1 MSLSSFKGFGV
12 PHSSSRRKIN
22 RAKRIRQKDSGSD
35 IGGSGSTQRG
45 NGSNDESGLGD
56 SDSRSEK
63 GDRAVPLHLQNQR
76 ELRHV
81 HDPEKH
87 RAEWIQGSA
96 INPELSALNMVSL
109 EGDAPYE
116 RLFYSDSIKRLN
128 SGRVPAWILKKYS
141 HIEQGGWWASGIDPL
156 TGEDELWGCFKPDK
170 PRIDL
175 PKGKYQKYEH
185 PLKATATLF
194 ALKVPQSIWE
204 EVSRRYGI
212 PVLPTDIKPAKADN
226 GFWEWVISNPQVSI
240 ILTEGVKKAAAL
252 LSQGYAAIGLPGIWG
267 GYRRNDGKPSPSLL
281 PQLQVFA
288 TGARQFYF
296 AFDQDEKR
304 KTRHA
309 NRKALWCTA
318 KLLQDEGCKAFI
330 IAWEPWIKGCDDL
343 IVAKGGNHFTK
354 CYSKA
359 LTFEDWQADGLKE
372 LTHKPALRLDSSTKY
387 IGEFFPPPSA
397 RLVCLKAP
405 KGSGKTEWLV
415 KICAEAQSCGQKV
428 LILTHR
434 TQLGKALC
442 DRFGID
448 YVDELG
454 ESTTKGVFGIG
465 LCFDSLRQD
474 SKSRFDPEDWHGC
487 IVILDECEQS
497 IWHLLNAKTEVA
509 KYRVKILQNFRQLVQ
524 NVLESEDGRIYMSD
538 ADLSDLSIDYIRSL
552 ASFAI
557 EPWIVVKEGNPN
569 PWDVTVWED
578 CKEMLGIL
586 ESRIRRGEKVLIF
599 VDGQKIKSKWGTQ
612 NLEAYLLK
620 EFPDLKILRVDAESV
635 STPGHPAYDCIDKLD
650 NTLKGFDVCV
660 ASPTI
665 ETGVSIDLKGHFTS
679 VWDFAQGVIPVPSV
693 LQRMARLREP
703 VPRHVWAK
711 GYGLE
716 RIGNGSTS
724 PKRLMA
730 GQGTKFKAHIKQLAE
745 SDIDFD
751 FDSAANNFQ
760 PQAIRTWVKMAAR
773 INSGMIRYQH
783 EVIRALVA
791 EGHHIFAGDYLA
803 EMKEDDQMK
812 GTEQVKEELTET
824 RDKNYQQQCYAIA
837 EASTPNSDKLKALQQ
852 KKAKSLPERLEQ
864 RKGELSERY
873 DESLVNSELIEL
885 DDKGEFSKA
894 QLHYYLMEGQEFLC
908 DREKGRMK
916 RLLESG
922 ENELFAPDVNRSMI
936 GGKVAYLKALGVPE
950 LFSNVEWSNESKV
963 LINLSIKTEQFQQ
976 SIKDVLGLSFNFNR
990 IGGDGKPL
998 RPSPVSIGQKYL
1010 KECLGLK
1017 FSDPVKKGAK
1027 GRQVRYYQPV
1037 EIPELRQKTLLVW
1050 RQRDEQRRDAKL
1062 AESSATTQRSNG
1074 GNGSVREEN
1083 VSSYD
1088 TVSST
1093 GNNIYTE
1100 VAAYQSAEYQS
1111 AAYQDGA
1118 VEGCSQETVEPMT
1131 AAESSAT
1138 TQRSNGGNWGVRE
1151 ENVSSYDTVSST
1163 GNNIYTEVA
1172 AYQSAGYQSAAY
1184 QGEVPTEE
1192 LTATEQIADVLQYC
1206 DSASNLALI
1215 IEGFEATREQIEDV
1229 IALQDTQPQ
1238 RQQLENWY
1246 RQLPPAFIGSSS
1258 ELAPD
1263 WQARSPAEWEQKA
1276 ETYGQLLVEGF
1287 ERGIHF
1293 IRELLTPW
1301 SEDERW
1307 LAFKVFG
1314 DLAPEKLKKLSQIAP
1329 NWTDLCSVAAT

>member
-56 SDSRSEK
+56 SDSRSEE

-81 HDPEKH
+81 HDPDKH
-87 RAEWIQGSA
+87 RAEWIQDSA

-128 SGRVPAWILKKYS
+128 SGRLPAWILKKYS

-204 EVSRRYGI
+204 EVSRRHGI
-212 PVLPTDIKPAKADN
+212 PVLPTDINPAKADN

-267 GYRRNDGKPSPSLL
+267 GYRRNDGEPSLL
-281 PQLQVFA
+281 PQLEVFA
-288 TGARQFYF
+288 KGARQFYF

-318 KLLQDEGCKAFI
+318 KLLQDEGCKASI

-343 IVAKGGNHFTK
+343 IVAKGGKHFTK

-448 YVDELG
+448 YVDKLG

-599 VDGQKIKSKWGTQ
+599 VDGQKVKSKWGTQ

-711 GYGLE
+711 GIGLE

-724 PKRLMA
+724 PMRLIE
-730 GQGTKFKAHIKQLAE
+730 GQGTKFKAHVKQLVE
-745 SDIDFD
+745 SDFVFD

-760 PQAIRTWVKMAAR
+760 PQAVRTWVKMAAR

-824 RDKNYQQQCYAIA
+824 RDKNYQQQRYAIA

-873 DESLVNSELIEL
+873 DESLVNLELIEL

-963 LINLSIKTEQFQQ
+963 LIDLSIKTEQFQQ

-990 IGGDGKPL
+990 IGRDGKPL

-1010 KECLGLK
+1010 RECLGLK
-1017 FSDPVKKGAK
+1017 FSDPVKKGVK

-1037 EIPELRQKTLLVW
+1037 EIPELRQKILLVW

-1062 AESSATTQRSNG
+1062 AKSSATTQRSNG
-1074 GNGSVREEN
+1074 GNGS
-1083 VSSYD
+1083 
-1088 TVSST
+1088 
-1093 GNNIYTE
+1093 
-1100 VAAYQSAEYQS
+1100 
-1111 AAYQDGA
+1111 
-1118 VEGCSQETVEPMT
+1118 
-1131 AAESSAT
+1131 
-1138 TQRSNGGNWGVRE
+1138 VRE

-1215 IEGFEATREQIEDV
+1215 IEGFEATREQIEDA
-1229 IALQDTQPQ
+1229 IALQDTQP
-1238 RQQLENWY
+1238 RRRQLEDCY
-1246 RQLPPAFIGSSS
+1246 RQL
-1258 ELAPD
+1258 
-1263 WQARSPAEWEQKA
+1263 SPAEGCRVRVKER
-1276 ETYGQLLVEGF
+1276 LLGDRLSLMRGVEGIVKAISTF
-1287 ERGIHF
+1287 GRITVEHLGRIEYF
-1293 IRELLTPW
+1293 NQ
-1301 SEDERW
+1301 SEVE
-1307 LAFKVFG
+1307 V
-1314 DLAPEKLKKLSQIAP
+1314 LAPG
-1329 NWTDLCSVAAT
+1329 